1 MRYGAQLYVGDGGDP
16 IAAFSIDYARYN
28 FYNIGFRTGLN
39 VFVDEDA
46 ENYFSVPLQFTWRTG
61 RIASSWRRESRE
73 RSVQNNYYNGSYADP
88 YGAYSGGG
96 ADVGSTFLNVLLA
109 ILPSGF
115 EVHAGFTPGLM
126 CGPFTTE
133 GYSTTDPSWRPYTV
147 RQRFSCTFDAGARLI
162 IPIWRFNLFGDFTYH
177 CYLTDNFQGRGV
189 SAFALLYGAG
199 CGAVVQFLGAGFRNG
214 PSVTRVPPL
223 PGPSVATGAV
233 RLRNKSRF
241 ARSSGPRPPCRIPT

>member
-1 MRYGAQLYVGDGGDP
+1 MKKFLFLLLAVTTGTAAAQTLVYSGGQKKP
-16 IAAFSIDYARYN
+16 A
-28 FYNIGFRTGLN
+28 
-39 VFVDEDA
+39 
-46 ENYFSVPLQFTWRTG
+46 VPKTFDNELG
-61 RIASSWRRESRE
+61 VRESRE

-177 CYLTDNFQGRGV
+177 CYLTDNFRAGEFRPSRSYMGLGV
-189 SAFALLYGAG
+189 GLSFN
-199 CGAVVQFLGAGFRNG
+199 F
-214 PSVTRVPPL
+214 
-223 PGPSVATGAV
+223 
-233 RLRNKSRF
+233 
-241 ARSSGPRPPCRIPT
+241 

>member
-1 MRYGAQLYVGDGGDP
+1 MKKFLFLLLAVTAGTAPAQTLVYPGEHEMPPVPKTFDNELGVRYGAQLYVGDGRGP
-16 IAAFSIDYARYN
+16 ELQAFSIDYARYN

-109 ILPSGF
+109 ILGVRGPCGLYPGADVRA
-115 EVHAGFTPGLM
+115 VHDRRLFDDR
-126 CGPFTTE
+126 PFVAAL
-133 GYSTTDPSWRPYTV
+133 YRP
-147 RQRFSCTFDAGARLI
+147 A
-162 IPIWRFNLFGDFTYH
+162 
-177 CYLTDNFQGRGV
+177 
-189 SAFALLYGAG
+189 AFLLYVRRG
-199 CGAVVQFLGAGFRNG
+199 CAADHPDLAVQ
-214 PSVTRVPPL
+214 PL
-223 PGPSVATGAV
+223 R
-233 RLRNKSRF
+233 RLHLSLLPDR
-241 ARSSGPRPPCRIPT
+241 

>member
-1 MRYGAQLYVGDGGDP
+1 MKKFLFLLLAVTAGTAPAQTLVYPGEHEMPPVPKTFDNELGVRYGAQLYVGDGRGP
-16 IAAFSIDYARYN
+16 ELQAFSIDYARYN

-115 EVHAGFTPGLM
+115 EVQADH
-126 CGPFTTE
+126 
-133 GYSTTDPSWRPYTV
+133 SNKK
-147 RQRFSCTFDAGARLI
+147 Q
-162 IPIWRFNLFGDFTYH
+162 FNV
-177 CYLTDNFQGRGV
+177 NR
-189 SAFALLYGAG
+189 
-199 CGAVVQFLGAGFRNG
+199 
-214 PSVTRVPPL
+214 
-223 PGPSVATGAV
+223 
-233 RLRNKSRF
+233 
-241 ARSSGPRPPCRIPT
+241 

>member
-1 MRYGAQLYVGDGGDP
+1 MKKFLFLLLAVTAGTAPAQTLVYPGEHEMPPVPKTFDNELGVRYGAQLYVGDGRGP
-16 IAAFSIDYARYN
+16 ELQAFSIDYARYN

-126 CGPFTTE
+126 CVHDRRLFDDRPFVAAL
-133 GYSTTDPSWRPYTV
+133 YRP
-147 RQRFSCTFDAGARLI
+147 A
-162 IPIWRFNLFGDFTYH
+162 
-177 CYLTDNFQGRGV
+177 
-189 SAFALLYGAG
+189 AFLLYVRRG
-199 CGAVVQFLGAGFRNG
+199 CAADHPDLAVQ
-214 PSVTRVPPL
+214 PL
-223 PGPSVATGAV
+223 R
-233 RLRNKSRF
+233 RLHLSLLPDR
-241 ARSSGPRPPCRIPT
+241 

>member
-1 MRYGAQLYVGDGGDP
+1 MKKFLFLLLAVTAGTAPAQTLVYPGEHEMPPVPKTFDNELGVRYGAQLYVGDGRGP
-16 IAAFSIDYARYN
+16 ELQAFSIDYARYN

-162 IPIWRFNLFGDFTYH
+162 IPI
-177 CYLTDNFQGRGV
+177 
-189 SAFALLYGAG
+189 
-199 CGAVVQFLGAGFRNG
+199 
-214 PSVTRVPPL
+214 
-223 PGPSVATGAV
+223 
-233 RLRNKSRF
+233 
-241 ARSSGPRPPCRIPT
+241 

>member
-1 MRYGAQLYVGDGGDP
+1 MKKFLFLLLAVTAGTAPAQTLVYPGEHEMPPVPKTFDNELGVRYGAQLYVGDGRGP
-16 IAAFSIDYARYN
+16 ELQAFSIDYARYN

-88 YGAYSGGG
+88 YGAYSGGRGGRGQYVSQRAACDPALGVRGPCGLYPG
-96 ADVGSTFLNVLLA
+96 ADVR
-109 ILPSGF
+109 
-115 EVHAGFTPGLM
+115 
-126 CGPFTTE
+126 PFTTE

-177 CYLTDNFQGRGV
+177 CYLTDNFRAGEFRPSRSYMGLGV
-189 SAFALLYGAG
+189 GLSFN
-199 CGAVVQFLGAGFRNG
+199 F
-214 PSVTRVPPL
+214 
-223 PGPSVATGAV
+223 
-233 RLRNKSRF
+233 
-241 ARSSGPRPPCRIPT
+241 